1 MTRKHFIIVLLLFAG
16 VFSGRQ
22 TVGQSISSYPNA
34 TTYLNYFTYSDFI
47 NGVSST
53 TLTITLNNLN
63 NSTNYNLYFRSQN
76 GSFTATNPA
85 GTIPLSG
92 ATFTCLNIVN
102 SSSSSSGKA
111 PTNITLANNVA
122 LTYYNSFSTSA
133 PILVSFRTGSNHS
146 GSDVLTITFKI
157 TGPTDLS
164 VPGNTTINGNTYGPV
179 TLRYDIY
186 RVSNANV
193 SSSGSNHKLAIR
205 VKDAISFVVNSPT
218 TTLLV
223 NTASALANGFTQVAE
238 NQITISS
245 NEPFN
250 LKVRASGSD
259 FTASGTLD
267 KIPTSYMQ
275 LKINNTNTTGW
286 TISGFTALNGT
297 TAVTLASIIPRDN
310 NINISIAYKL
320 TPTVSLASKTPAL
333 YTTTLTYTAT
343 QN

>member
-1 MTRKHFIIVLLLFAG
+1 MSKKFLILFLLI
-16 VFSGRQ
+16 SGFLVSNK
-22 TVGQSISSYPNA
+22 TNGQSIVSYPNV
-34 TTYLNYFTYSDFI
+34 TTNLDYFTSADFI
-47 NGVSST
+47 NGVNST

-63 NSTNYNLYFRSQN
+63 NNTVYNLYFRSQN
-76 GSFTATNPA
+76 GSFTATNPT

-92 ATFTCLNIVN
+92 VTITCLNIVN
-102 SSSSSSGKA
+102 SSSSASGKA
-111 PTNITLANNVA
+111 PTNVSLASNAA
-122 LTYYNSFSTSA
+122 LVYYNSFSTSA

-146 GSDVLTITFKI
+146 GSDVLTITFRI
-157 TGPTDLS
+157 NGPTNLS
-164 VPGNTTINGNTYGPV
+164 VPGNATVNGNVYGPV

-205 VKDAISFVVNSPT
+205 VKDAISFVVNNPI
-218 TTLLV
+218 TTLIV
-223 NTASALANGFTQVAE
+223 NTTSTLTSGFTLVVD
-238 NQITISS
+238 NQFSISS

-250 LKVRASGSD
+250 LKVKASGTD

-267 KIPTSYMQ
+267 KIPTNYMQ

-286 TISGFTALNGT
+286 TVSGFTALNGT
-297 TAVTLASIIPRDN
+297 TAVTLASVIPRTVGLDL
-310 NINISIAYKL
+310 SIAYKL
-320 TPTVSLASKTPAL
+320 APAVSLVSKKPAL